1 MKIADEYVWLAIEA
15 GRAAC
20 RRKVLPTT
28 EAELFAFTKG
38 ALEHHIGAVCNALA
52 GSPEL
57 CVQTG
62 DLWRCV
68 CGRTDWREC
77 PECTVHERP
86 VVMGVEPAK
95 EPETWGQQAYDGPDV
110 RVTYD
115 KTGYATAHWPKL
127 PPISPNA
134 IVDTFLP
141 VFPEDC
147 PACAA
152 QLRSDHKNGER
163 CPGCGQP
170 VILV

>member
-20 RRKVLPTT
+20 RRKVLPVT

-38 ALEHHIGAVCNALA
+38 ALEQHVGAVCDALA
-52 GSPEL
+52 GVDT
-57 CVQTG
+57 VQ
-62 DLWRCV
+62 
-68 CGRTDWREC
+68 
-77 PECTVHERP
+77 
-86 VVMGVEPAK
+86 
-95 EPETWGQQAYDGPDV
+95 
-110 RVTYD
+110 
-115 KTGYATAHWPKL
+115 
-127 PPISPNA
+127 
-134 IVDTFLP
+134 DTFLP
-141 VFPEDC
+141 AFPEAC